1 MSRITTNKIQLCLT
15 TFGVIVG
22 IIGIL
27 HGCAELLRGATIVE
41 SHSAVALPENWP
53 NTEFYTVMKGSPV
66 FSLLTGI
73 PYYVL
78 GLLAITVSIL
88 LIVLAATFLKVDR
101 IGISIFAVLN
111 LGIFLFGAGE
121 GTPIAVSLP
130 IVIFGILSMVIS
142 KKKERS
148 DSSKRFILS
157 SFYFFYGLQIFS
169 WVLFFPGLFV
179 LSFYQEIPQALFL
192 FDFMIM
198 PISILGALTFG
209 LLYDTTLNHQTAM
222 NNV

>member
-1 MSRITTNKIQLCLT
+1 MYRSGTSKIQLCLV

-27 HGCAELLRGATIVE
+27 HGCAELLKGLIIVE
-41 SHSAVALPENWP
+41 SHSVEALPENFP
-53 NTEFYTVMKGSPV
+53 NNEFYTLMQGSPV

-73 PYYVL
+73 PFYVL
-78 GLLAITVSIL
+78 GLLAISVSIT
-88 LIVLAATFLKVDR
+88 LIVSAVTFLKVDK
-101 IGISIFAVLN
+101 IGISLFALLS

-121 GTPIAVSLP
+121 GTPVAVCLP
-130 IVIFGILSMVIS
+130 IVIFGILSIVRT

-148 DSSKRFILS
+148 DSSKRNILNA
-157 SFYFFYGLQIFS
+157 FNFFYGLQIFS

-179 LSFYQEIPQALFL
+179 LSFYQKIPQALFL

-198 PISILGALTFG
+198 PISILGALIFG
-209 LLYDTTLNHQTAM
+209 LMYDNTIKNEFS
-222 NNV
+222 NV